1 MIIRFSAYII
11 FASLRS
17 RRYLSREAIFS
28 SDLHQIASSAK
39 VLPACRLP
47 LQAGGRQARNV
58 EFIIILLYH
67 KFFITLGI
75 FADNNYSLICI
86 SKQIEY

>member
-1 MIIRFSAYII
+1 VKSTPCLPPAYRLP
-11 FASLRS
+11 AACLP
-17 RRYLSREAIFS
+17 
-28 SDLHQIASSAK
+28 
-39 VLPACRLP
+39 PACRQRQGKGRP
-47 LQAGGRQARNV
+47 KAGQRQARNV